1 MRQST
6 SLNEAEIQAFTDQA
20 LFAKPQTQKGKDAI
34 GRDVDHGRCH
44 YGHCFNDRHFYD
56 FDMIKHRSKPLIRR

>member
-20 LFAKPQTQKGKDAI
+20 LFGKPQTQQGKMPLVAMWIMAGAI
-34 GRDVDHGRCH
+34 MGTVLTIGI
-44 YGHCFNDRHFYD
+44 FK
-56 FDMIKHRSKPLIRR
+56 ILT

>member
-20 LFAKPQTQKGKDAI
+20 SFTKPQTQKGKGTI
-34 GRDVDHGRCH
+34 CRRDVGHREGY
-44 YGHCFNDRHFYD
+44 YGHYYNHWHFYD
-56 FDMIKHRSKPLIRR
+56 FDMTTH